1 MSSEQP
7 KREGP
12 LHEAGYE
19 REDAAI
25 GPTLRAGVYLL
36 GAMFLVSLVVVPL
49 YWFYARRETAAQ
61 PERATVL
68 TASPPPGAFPRLV
81 ESEPRA
87 LAEFRAREDVLLG
100 SYGWIDR
107 DRGLAR
113 MPIEEAVRIV
123 GERGALPAFS
133 AAPPPDVP
141 VPASGAPSPSGGAPS
156 PAGGAPSASR
166 GTPSRSEATP

>member
-7 KREGP
+7 KRESP
-12 LHEAGYE
+12 HEAGYE
-19 REDAAI
+19 RTDAAI

-36 GAMFLVSLVVVPL
+36 GAMFLVSFVVVPL
-49 YWFYARRETAAQ
+49 YRLYARREAAAQ

-87 LAEFRAREDVLLG
+87 LAEFRAREDLLLG

-123 GERGALPAFS
+123 GERGTLPAFA
-133 AAPPPDVP
+133 AAPPADVP
-141 VPASGAPSPSGGAPS
+141 VPTGQMPSPAGGAPSPSGGAL
-156 PAGGAPSASR
+156 
-166 GTPSRSEATP
+166 SRSEARP